1 MAGGGAGPPE
11 QMTRTGAAR
20 IAFGALFVAAGALHF
35 IVPHAYRAVMPPY
48 LPAPATLVAVSG
60 AAEVAGGVGLL
71 IPRWRSAAGIG
82 LMALL
87 VLVLPANVEML
98 RQARAHGASP
108 LAELLL
114 WLRLP
119 FQAVLGW
126 GAWRLSRP
134 SPARSRA

>member
-1 MAGGGAGPPE
+1 
-11 QMTRTGAAR
+11 
-20 IAFGALFVAAGALHF
+20 
-35 IVPHAYRAVMPPY
+35 MPPY

-60 AAEVAGGVGLL
+60 AAEVAGGIGLL
-71 IPRWRSAAGIG
+71 VPRWRSAAGIG

-108 LAELLL
+108 LAESLL

-119 FQAVLGW
+119 MQAVLVW
-126 GAWRLSRP
+126 AAWRLSRP
-134 SPARSRA
+134 SLSRPSPT